1 MKKQIKII
9 VLALSTALVT
19 GCSAW
24 PDQKSS
30 SEPESAMVKETDPA
44 VTAPDA
50 ASAIIAAEAAV
61 SNANQRGDIW
71 RDTDK
76 LLERA
81 NDAMDKNEYKMARDL
96 ANRAQ
101 EQVEYSLAQSYRG
114 DALSII
120 GILRTDYMS
129 QMSLEQKSNLSLA
142 DTALDSGQEK
152 EAYEIATGTMDEVK
166 AQMAAEK
173 AAMEKMAEPEPEPEM
188 TNYTVNRNDTL
199 WDIAAKPEVYGN
211 SDMWPLLWK
220 ANKDKIKTPDDLAS
234 GLSLIIDRS
243 ASEESVAA
251 AIKYSKLRG
260 ATSLGPV
267 DAFDQQYLSE

>member
-1 MKKQIKII
+1 MKKHIKII
-9 VLALSTALVT
+9 VLALSTALIT

-24 PDQKSS
+24 PDQKPAPE
-30 SEPESAMVKETDPA
+30 SEPAMVKEPDPA
-44 VTAPDA
+44 VTASDA
-50 ASAIIAAEAAV
+50 ASAIMAAEEAV

-76 LLERA
+76 LIERA

-101 EQVEYSLAQSYRG
+101 EQAEYALAQSYRG

-120 GILRTDYMS
+120 GILRTNYMS

-142 DTALDSGQEK
+142 DAALDSGQEK

-173 AAMEKMAEPEPEPEM
+173 AAMEKMAEPEPEM

-220 ANKDKIKTPDDLAS
+220 ANKDKIKKPDDLAS
-234 GLSLIIDRS
+234 GLSLIIDLS

-251 AIKYSKLRG
+251 AIKHSKLRG